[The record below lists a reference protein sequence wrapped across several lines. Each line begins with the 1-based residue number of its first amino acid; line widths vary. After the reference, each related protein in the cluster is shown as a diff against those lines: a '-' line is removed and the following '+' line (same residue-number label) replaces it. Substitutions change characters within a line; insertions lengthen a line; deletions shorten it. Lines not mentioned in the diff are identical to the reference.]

1 MCGIAAALTNNKI
14 GIAGVAPQASIYAV
28 RVLNNQGSGTLDNV
42 AKGIKEAAD
51 SGAKVISLSLGASN
65 GGTAL
70 QQAIQYAWNKGA
82 VIVAAAGNTGTTAPN
97 YPAYYENVIAVAST
111 DSNDK
116 NHPSPLMEH
125 GLM

>member
-1 MCGIAAALTNNKI
+1 MHRLCL
-14 GIAGVAPQASIYAV
+14 YAV

-70 QQAIQYAWNKGA
+70 QQAIQ
-82 VIVAAAGNTGTTAPN
+82 
-97 YPAYYENVIAVAST
+97 
-111 DSNDK
+111 
-116 NHPSPLMEH
+116 
-125 GLM
+125 